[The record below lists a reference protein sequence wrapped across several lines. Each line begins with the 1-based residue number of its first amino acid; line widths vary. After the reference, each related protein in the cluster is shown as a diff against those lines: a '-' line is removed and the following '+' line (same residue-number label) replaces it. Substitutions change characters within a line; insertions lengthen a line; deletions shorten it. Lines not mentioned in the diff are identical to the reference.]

1 MDNLFQKWSGEI
13 RRAFGKSKAC
23 VPAYRGLP
31 VASQTGFQ
39 GGEAKHFCFIPLG
52 KRGVLA
58 GRHCPLCKDGVPSE
72 ADTETRID
80 ETDGS
85 LVYLEDNLCSGCKTR
100 WTIRSKIGEG
110 DTVVQ
115 YSVTRTL

>member
-1 MDNLFQKWSGEI
+1 MDNLFLKWSGEL
-13 RRAFGKSKAC
+13 RQAFGKSKAC

-58 GRHCPLCKDGVPSE
+58 GRHCPLCKGGIPDE
-72 ADTETRID
+72 INTDTRVE
-80 ETDGS
+80 EVGGS
-85 LVYLEDNLCSGCKTR
+85 LVYLEENQCNVCNTR
-100 WTIRSKIGEG
+100 WSIRSKIGEA

-115 YSVTRTL
+115 YDTPRL